1 MKPYEDILKENQELR
16 HKLSSRPDS
25 SQSKVQPLLN
35 SIDALKKQL
44 IKEKQLHKDNVRIK
58 LIEKQKEDLRDQEKI
73 IDALRKVINNDEIAD
88 KAILKMLNEGPKR
101 VREPTK
107 EDLKIEI
114 KKLHKMIITQVA
126 SKHSIDEPLENG
138 VNLLETINQKNSE
151 INALKLE
158 ISHIKIELTAKTQSL
173 EKLQKQIA
181 EYKSSN
187 A

>member
-1 MKPYEDILKENQELR
+1 MKPYEDILQENQELR
-16 HKLSSRPDS
+16 HKLSTRPDS
-25 SQSKVQPLLN
+25 SQSKVQPLLH
-35 SIDALKKQL
+35 SIDTLKKQL

-58 LIEKQKEDLRDQEKI
+58 LIEKQKEGLRDQEKI

-114 KKLHKMIITQVA
+114 KKLHKMIITQDFP
-126 SKHSIDEPLENG
+126 KHSIEPLENG
-138 VNLLETINQKNSE
+138 VNLLETINGKNSE
-151 INALKLE
+151 INSLKME

-173 EKLQKQIA
+173 EQLQKQVA
-181 EYKSSN
+181 ECKSSN